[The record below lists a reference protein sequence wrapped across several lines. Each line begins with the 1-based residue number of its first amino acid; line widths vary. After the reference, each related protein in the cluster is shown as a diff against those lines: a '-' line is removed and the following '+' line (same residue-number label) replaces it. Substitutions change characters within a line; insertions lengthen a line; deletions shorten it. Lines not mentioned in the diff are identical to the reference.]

1 MDVILHY
8 KLIIMTEY
16 SITKEI
22 IRGKLKP
29 RAKESHKGDYGHA
42 LIIAGGKGKIGSA
55 VLATKAC
62 LRSGVGLLTTHIPA
76 CGEAVLQTSIH
87 EAMISLDNND
97 KLFSDNI
104 GNFHFKTIAFGP
116 GLGTAV
122 LTQKAIHHLLKV
134 EKIPMVIDADGLN
147 CISLNKEWFNLIPEN
162 SILTPHPGEF
172 ERLVGP
178 WETLEDRTRLQI
190 DFAKRINSIV
200 VVKGGPTYIAAPDGS
215 LYVNTTG
222 NPGMAKGGSGDALTG
237 MITAFLSQ
245 NYSSLDAAILGVYI
259 HGLAGDKAVVKTT
272 EYGLLASDL
281 IEAIP
286 EAIKEIL

>member
-1 MDVILHY
+1 M
-8 KLIIMTEY
+8 IMTEY
-16 SITKEI
+16 TITKEI

-29 RAKESHKGDYGHA
+29 RAKESHKGDFGHA

-55 VLATKAC
+55 VLATRAC

-76 CGEAVLQTSIH
+76 CGESVLQSAIP
-87 EAMISLDNND
+87 EAMISVDSND

-116 GLGTAV
+116 GLGTAIS
-122 LTQKAIHHLLKV
+122 TQKAIHHLLKV

-172 ERLVGP
+172 ERLVGS
-178 WETLEDRTRLQI
+178 WETLEQRTELQLE
-190 DFAKRINSIV
+190 FAKRLKSFVI
-200 VVKGGPTYIAAPDGS
+200 VKGGPTYIASPDGS
-215 LYVNTTG
+215 VYINTTG

-245 NYSSLDAAILGVYI
+245 NYSALDAAILGVYI
-259 HGLAGDKAVVKTT
+259 HGLAGDVAAQKTT

-286 EAIKEIL
+286 DALKAIL

>member
-1 MDVILHY
+1 
-8 KLIIMTEY
+8 MTEY
-16 SITKEI
+16 TITKEI

-29 RAKESHKGDYGHA
+29 RAKESHKGDFGHA

-55 VLATKAC
+55 VLATRAC

-76 CGEAVLQTSIH
+76 CGESVLQSAIP
-87 EAMISLDNND
+87 EAMISVDSND

-116 GLGTAV
+116 GLGTAIS
-122 LTQKAIHHLLKV
+122 TQKAIHHLLKV

-172 ERLVGP
+172 ERLVGS
-178 WETLEDRTRLQI
+178 WETLEQRTELQLE
-190 DFAKRINSIV
+190 FAKRLKSFVI
-200 VVKGGPTYIAAPDGS
+200 VKGGPTYIASPDGS
-215 LYVNTTG
+215 LYINTTG

-245 NYSSLDAAILGVYI
+245 NYSALDAAILGVYI
-259 HGLAGDKAVVKTT
+259 HGLAGDVAAQKTT

-286 EAIKEIL
+286 DALKAIL

>member
-1 MDVILHY
+1 
-8 KLIIMTEY
+8 MTEY
-16 SITKEI
+16 TITKEI

-29 RAKESHKGDYGHA
+29 RAKESHKGDFGHA

-55 VLATKAC
+55 VLATRAC
-62 LRSGVGLLTTHIPA
+62 LRSGVGLLPTHIPA
-76 CGEAVLQTSIH
+76 DGESVLETAIPEAV
-87 EAMISLDNND
+87 ISVDSND

-116 GLGTAV
+116 GLGTAIS
-122 LTQKAIHHLLKV
+122 TQKAIHHLLKV

-172 ERLVGP
+172 ERLVGS
-178 WETLEDRTRLQI
+178 WETLEQRTELQLE
-190 DFAKRINSIV
+190 FAKRLKSFVI
-200 VVKGGPTYIAAPDGS
+200 VKGGPTYIASPDGS
-215 LYVNTTG
+215 LYINTTG
-222 NPGMAKGGSGDALTG
+222 NPGMAQGGSGDALTG

-245 NYSSLDAAILGVYI
+245 NYSALDAAILGVYI
-259 HGLAGDKAVVKTT
+259 HGLAGDVAAQKTT

-286 EAIKEIL
+286 DALKAIL

>member
-1 MDVILHY
+1 
-8 KLIIMTEY
+8 MTEY
-16 SITKEI
+16 TITKEI

-29 RAKESHKGDYGHA
+29 RAKESHKGDFGHA

-55 VLATKAC
+55 VLATRAC

-76 CGEAVLQTSIH
+76 CGESVLQSAIP
-87 EAMISLDNND
+87 EAMISVDSND

-116 GLGTAV
+116 GLGTAIS
-122 LTQKAIHHLLKV
+122 TQKAIHHLLKV

-172 ERLVGP
+172 ERLVGS
-178 WETLEDRTRLQI
+178 WETLEQRTELQLE
-190 DFAKRINSIV
+190 FAKRLKSFVI
-200 VVKGGPTYIAAPDGS
+200 VKGGPTYIASPDGS
-215 LYVNTTG
+215 LYINTTG

-245 NYSSLDAAILGVYI
+245 NYSALDAAILGVYI
-259 HGLAGDKAVVKTT
+259 HGLAGDVAAQKTT

-286 EAIKEIL
+286 VALKAIL

>member
-1 MDVILHY
+1 
-8 KLIIMTEY
+8 MTEY
-16 SITKEI
+16 TITKEI

-29 RAKESHKGDYGHA
+29 RAKESHKGDFGHA

-55 VLATKAC
+55 VLATRAC

-76 CGEAVLQTSIH
+76 CGESVLQSAIP
-87 EAMISLDNND
+87 EAMISVDSND

-116 GLGTAV
+116 GLGTAIS
-122 LTQKAIHHLLKV
+122 TQKAIHHLLKV

-172 ERLVGP
+172 ERLVGS
-178 WETLEDRTRLQI
+178 WETLEQRTELQLE
-190 DFAKRINSIV
+190 FAKRLKSFVI
-200 VVKGGPTYIAAPDGS
+200 VKGGPTYIASPDGS
-215 LYVNTTG
+215 VYINTTG

-245 NYSSLDAAILGVYI
+245 NYSALDAAILGVYI
-259 HGLAGDKAVVKTT
+259 HGLAGDVAAQKTT

-286 EAIKEIL
+286 DALKAIL

>member
-1 MDVILHY
+1 M
-8 KLIIMTEY
+8 IMTEY
-16 SITKEI
+16 TITKEI

-29 RAKESHKGDYGHA
+29 RAKESHKGDFGHA

-55 VLATKAC
+55 VLATRAC

-76 CGEAVLQTSIH
+76 CGESVLQTAIP
-87 EAMISLDNND
+87 EAMISVDSND

-116 GLGTAV
+116 GLGTAIS
-122 LTQKAIHHLLKV
+122 TQKAIHHLLKV

-172 ERLVGP
+172 ERLVGS
-178 WETLEDRTRLQI
+178 WETLEQRTELQLE
-190 DFAKRINSIV
+190 FAKRLKSFVI
-200 VVKGGPTYIAAPDGS
+200 VKGGPTYIASPDGS
-215 LYVNTTG
+215 LYINTTG

-245 NYSSLDAAILGVYI
+245 NYSALDAAILGVYI
-259 HGLAGDKAVVKTT
+259 HGLAGDVAAQKTT

-286 EAIKEIL
+286 DALKAIL

>member
-1 MDVILHY
+1 
-8 KLIIMTEY
+8 MTEY
-16 SITKEI
+16 TITKEI

-29 RAKESHKGDYGHA
+29 RAKESHKGDFGHA

-55 VLATKAC
+55 VLATRAC

-76 CGEAVLQTSIH
+76 CGESVLQSAIP
-87 EAMISLDNND
+87 EAMISVDSND

-116 GLGTAV
+116 GLGTAIS
-122 LTQKAIHHLLKV
+122 TQKAIHHLLKV

-172 ERLVGP
+172 ERLVGS
-178 WETLEDRTRLQI
+178 WETLEQRTELQLE
-190 DFAKRINSIV
+190 FAKRLKSV
-200 VVKGGPTYIAAPDGS
+200 VIVKGGPTYIASPDGS
-215 LYVNTTG
+215 LYINTTG

-245 NYSSLDAAILGVYI
+245 NYSALDAAILGVYI
-259 HGLAGDKAVVKTT
+259 HGLAGDVAAQKTT

-286 EAIKEIL
+286 VALKAIL

>member
-1 MDVILHY
+1 
-8 KLIIMTEY
+8 
-16 SITKEI
+16 
-22 IRGKLKP
+22 
-29 RAKESHKGDYGHA
+29 
-42 LIIAGGKGKIGSA
+42 
-55 VLATKAC
+55 
-62 LRSGVGLLTTHIPA
+62 
-76 CGEAVLQTSIH
+76 
-87 EAMISLDNND
+87 MISVDTND

-122 LTQKAIHHLLKV
+122 STQKAIHHLLKV

-147 CISLNKEWFNLIPEN
+147 CISLNKEWFNIIPEN

-178 WETLEDRTRLQI
+178 WETLEQRTQLQVE
-190 DFAKRINSIV
+190 FAKRLKSV
-200 VVKGGPTYIAAPDGS
+200 VIVKGGPTYIAAPDGT

-245 NYSSLDAAILGVYI
+245 NYSSIDAAILGVYL
-259 HGLAGDKAVVKTT
+259 HGLAGDKAVLKTT

-286 EAIKEIL
+286 DAIKEIL

>member
-1 MDVILHY
+1 
-8 KLIIMTEY
+8 MTEY
-16 SITKEI
+16 TITKEI

-29 RAKESHKGDYGHA
+29 RAKESHKGDFGHA

-55 VLATKAC
+55 VLATRAC

-76 CGEAVLQTSIH
+76 CGESVLQSAIP
-87 EAMISLDNND
+87 EAMISVDSND

-116 GLGTAV
+116 GLGTAIS
-122 LTQKAIHHLLKV
+122 TQKAIHHLLKV

-172 ERLVGP
+172 ERLVGS
-178 WETLEDRTRLQI
+178 WETLEQRTELQLE
-190 DFAKRINSIV
+190 FAKRLKSV
-200 VVKGGPTYIAAPDGS
+200 VIVKGGPTYIASPDGS
-215 LYVNTTG
+215 LYINTTG

-245 NYSSLDAAILGVYI
+245 NYSALDAAILGVYI
-259 HGLAGDKAVVKTT
+259 HGLAGDVAAQKTT

-286 EAIKEIL
+286 DALKAIL

>member
-1 MDVILHY
+1 M
-8 KLIIMTEY
+8 IMTEY
-16 SITKEI
+16 TITKEI

-29 RAKESHKGDYGHA
+29 RAKESHKGDFGHA

-55 VLATKAC
+55 VLATRAC

-76 CGEAVLQTSIH
+76 CGESVLQTAIP
-87 EAMISLDNND
+87 EAMISVDSND

-116 GLGTAV
+116 GLGTAIS
-122 LTQKAIHHLLKV
+122 TQKAIHHLLKV

-172 ERLVGP
+172 ERLVGS
-178 WETLEDRTRLQI
+178 WETLEQRTELQLE
-190 DFAKRINSIV
+190 FAKRLKSV
-200 VVKGGPTYIAAPDGS
+200 VIVKGGPTYIASPDGS
-215 LYVNTTG
+215 LYINTTG

-245 NYSSLDAAILGVYI
+245 NYSALDAAILGVYI
-259 HGLAGDKAVVKTT
+259 HGLAGDVAAQKTT

-286 EAIKEIL
+286 DALKAIL